1 MSWPNL
7 VNISGLDSSGNHG
20 VLMLSV
26 STLSQSSSLIRASQ
40 STASMLRRLSF
51 DVHIIPGP
59 DDVWEDGLQFE
70 LAVDGDGSCFSFLG
84 LGRDAM
90 QGGVTI

>member
-1 MSWPNL
+1 
-7 VNISGLDSSGNHG
+7 
-20 VLMLSV
+20 
-26 STLSQSSSLIRASQ
+26 
-40 STASMLRRLSF
+40 MLRRLSF

-90 QGGVTI
+90 QGGITI